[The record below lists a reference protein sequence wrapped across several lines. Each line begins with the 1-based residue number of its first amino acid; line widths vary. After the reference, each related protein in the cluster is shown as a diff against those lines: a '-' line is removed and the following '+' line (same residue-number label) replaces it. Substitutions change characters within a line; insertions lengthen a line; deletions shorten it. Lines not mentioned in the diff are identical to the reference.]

1 MPKYPS
7 LAILAPAIIVMAS
20 LVLAPFAPLALRIKV
35 LGISRLIR
43 IDSEHT
49 RRRPESYSG
58 DLVY

>member
-35 LGISRLIR
+35 LGISRLR